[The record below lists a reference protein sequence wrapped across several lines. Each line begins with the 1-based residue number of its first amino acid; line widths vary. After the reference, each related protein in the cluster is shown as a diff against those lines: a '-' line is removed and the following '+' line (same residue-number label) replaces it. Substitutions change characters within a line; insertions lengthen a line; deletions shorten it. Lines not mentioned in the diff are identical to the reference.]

1 MNFIPIN
8 KGAELVQLTN
18 YSSKKLSCSSDP
30 LYANDLLLL
39 QPEESFAFA
48 FKCLNYNNQL
58 VGRIIGYP
66 VIKWCNTMGETSY
79 FRGDDTQIKSSLIPT
94 ALLPQP
100 IKFLLLSAPSEVKV
114 YEEFKMSIRLS
125 NTTSYAWP
133 IRLECPNYITTI
145 HSENAIMNH
154 AADDDEMNEQQTSQ
168 LQQQQQQQYQN
179 NYISNSPVSSVP
191 NPLLFTGITSTDLG
205 SLHSNEYT
213 DVTISLCG
221 TSEGLYEVP
230 QIYAIHSLT
239 KEKYSSGILCK
250 VLVLDDLVSN
260 ELPLD

>member
-1 MNFIPIN
+1 MNFIPLN

-30 LYANDLLLL
+30 LFANDLLLL

-79 FRGDDTQIKSSLIPT
+79 FRGDDTQIKSSLTPT

-114 YEEFKMSIRLS
+114 YEEFKMSIRLY

-133 IRLECPNYITTI
+133 IRLDCPNYITTI

-154 AADDDEMNEQQTSQ
+154 AADDDEMNEQQANQ
-168 LQQQQQQQYQN
+168 LQQQNFN
-179 NYISNSPVSSVP
+179 NYSSNTAVSCVP

-239 KEKYSSGILCK
+239 KEKYASGILSK

-260 ELPLD
+260 ELPVD